1 MQNYLSTKSTSAQS
15 PPVSPASLASLA
27 SSSFPSQTQHLVLIG
42 GGHAHAIALNLWRSK
57 PLPGVKLARSLSEE
71 TSPGSLVKI
80 TLISDVQQT
89 PYSGMLPGHVAGFYS
104 YEETHINLA
113 NLCQLVG
120 ANLIIDRAIDLD
132 LDNNQVICQN
142 SNPISFDYLSIDIG
156 STPNTITVPGA
167 QDYAIPAK
175 PVPRFLDAWE
185 NLLET
190 VNNKPQ
196 STIKLA
202 IVGGGAG
209 GVELAL
215 NMQAR
220 LSKEMGKNYA
230 DKLQIHLIHRGYK
243 LLSEHNPW
251 VSKHLQKI
259 LLKKGITLH
268 LKTQVIAVKSHHIIC
283 DNHKNIDYDY
293 LFWVTQA
300 SAPQWIK
307 KSQLTTDSQGF
318 ILVKDTLCSVSHP
331 HVFATGDIA
340 TIENYPRPKAGVFA
354 VRQGQPLF
362 TNWQRIIKGQPL
374 RSYIPQKRY
383 LALIGTGDKKAIASW
398 GSWGWQSSLF
408 WLLKDYIDRKFMNL
422 FKNK

>member
-1 MQNYLSTKSTSAQS
+1 MPNYLSIKTASPSTQS
-15 PPVSPASLASLA
+15 LPT
-27 SSSFPSQTQHLVLIG
+27 SSSKTQHLVLIG
-42 GGHAHAIALNLWRSK
+42 GGHSHAIALNLWRSK
-57 PLPGVKLARSLSEE
+57 PLSG
-71 TSPGSLVKI
+71 VKI

-104 YEETHINLA
+104 YKETHINLV

-120 ANLIIDRAIDLD
+120 ANLIIDQAIDLD

-142 SNPISFDYLSIDIG
+142 NNPISFDYLSIDIG
-156 STPNTITVPGA
+156 STPNMITVPGA

-175 PVPRFLDAWE
+175 PVPRFLDAWR

-190 VNNKPQ
+190 VKNKPQ
-196 STIKLA
+196 SKIKLV

-220 LSKEMGKNYA
+220 LIKEMGKNYT
-230 DKLQIHLIHRGYK
+230 DKFQIYLIHRGHK
-243 LLSEHNPW
+243 ILSGHNSW
-251 VSKHLQKI
+251 VSKRLQKI
-259 LLKKGITLH
+259 LLKKGIILH
-268 LKTQVIAVKSHHIIC
+268 KKTQVIAVKSHNIIC
-283 DNHKNIDYDY
+283 DNHKTIDYDY

-307 KSQLTTDSQGF
+307 ESQLNTDHQGF

-340 TIENYPRPKAGVFA
+340 KIENYSRPKAGVFA
-354 VRQGQPLF
+354 
-362 TNWQRIIKGQPL
+362 
-374 RSYIPQKRY
+374 IPKHPKTR
-383 LALIGTGDKKAIASW
+383 
-398 GSWGWQSSLF
+398 SLF
-408 WLLKDYIDRKFMNL
+408 CLLFQSKLNIFFEEYKILKVVL
-422 FKNK
+422 

>member
-1 MQNYLSTKSTSAQS
+1 MQNYLSPKNTPPAS
-15 PPVSPASLASLA
+15 PVSSTPSSL
-27 SSSFPSQTQHLVLIG
+27 HLVLIG
-42 GGHAHAIALNLWRSK
+42 GGHAHAIALNLWSNK
-57 PLPGVKLARSLSEE
+57 PLPGVKL
-71 TSPGSLVKI
+71 

-120 ANLIIDRAIDLD
+120 ANLIIDRAINLD
-132 LDNNQVICQN
+132 LANNEVICQN
-142 SNPISFDYLSIDIG
+142 HNPISFDYLSIDIG
-156 STPNTITVPGA
+156 STPNFITVPGA

-175 PVPRFLDAWE
+175 PVPQFLDAWR
-185 NLLET
+185 NLLAT
-190 VNNKPQ
+190 VKNKPQ
-196 STIKLA
+196 STVKLV

-215 NMQAR
+215 NMQAH
-220 LSKEMGKNYA
+220 LIKEIGKNNVG
-230 DKLQIHLIHRGYK
+230 KLQIHLIHRGYK

-251 VSKHLQKI
+251 VSEHLHKI
-259 LLKKGITLH
+259 LLKKGIILH

-283 DNHKNIDYDY
+283 DNQENIAYDY

-318 ILVKDTLCSVSHP
+318 ILVKDSLCSVSHP
-331 HVFATGDIA
+331 HIFATGDIA
-340 TIENYPRPKAGVFA
+340 TMKNYARPKAGVFA

-362 TNWQRIIKGQPL
+362 TNWQNTIKGEPL
-374 RSYIPQKRY
+374 KSYIPQKRY

-398 GSWGWQSSLF
+398 GSWGCHSSLF

-422 FKNK
+422 FKIK